1 MGSMTAGRTKKG
13 EMVRLKDKVVI
24 IIGAA
29 NGIGKGIALRFAK
42 EGAKIVANDT
52 SFLAAESIS
61 EKIEDDFGKNKA
73 IPVEADISKAVQVE
87 TLFNTAVDTF
97 GRVDILV
104 ANAGIKSDA
113 PIHLMSE
120 AHWDLVMNVQLK
132 GGFNCIKEAQKHMI
146 EQNYGKIILLS
157 SPVPTLL
164 RRPGQINYDAAN
176 AGLNGLTI
184 SLAIELG
191 KYNINVNG
199 IAPEFIQTQMT
210 RDTIQKDGMY
220 MDDFKKVVIS
230 QIPVRRLGTAE
241 DIANI
246 ALFLA
251 SDESSYISGQV
262 INVRGGP

>member
-1 MGSMTAGRTKKG
+1 M
-13 EMVRLKDKVVI
+13 RLKDKVAIVT
-24 IIGAA
+24 GAA
-29 NGIGKGIALRFAK
+29 NGIGKGIALRFAR
-42 EGAKIVANDT
+42 EGAKIVANDI

-61 EKIEDDFGKNKA
+61 EKIEDDFGKNRA
-73 IPVEADISKAVQVE
+73 IPVEADVSKAEQVD
-87 TLFNTAVDTF
+87 TLFQAAIETF
-97 GRVDILV
+97 GRVDIVV

-113 PIHLMSE
+113 PVHLMTE

-132 GGFNCIKEAQKHMI
+132 GGFNCVKGAQKQMI
-146 EQNYGKIILLS
+146 EQNYGKIILIS
-157 SPVPTLL
+157 APVPSLL

-176 AGLNGLTI
+176 AGLNGLTA
-184 SLAIELG
+184 SLSIELG
-191 KYNINVNG
+191 KYNINVNA

-210 RDTIQKDGMY
+210 RDTIKKDGMF

-230 QIPVRRLGTAE
+230 QIPIRRLGTAD
-241 DIANI
+241 DIANV